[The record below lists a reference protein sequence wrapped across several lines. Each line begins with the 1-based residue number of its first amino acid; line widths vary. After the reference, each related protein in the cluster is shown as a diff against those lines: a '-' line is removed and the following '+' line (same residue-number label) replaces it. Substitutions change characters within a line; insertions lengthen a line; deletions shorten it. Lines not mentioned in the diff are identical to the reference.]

1 MKKETAELR
10 YDSGSEATLPAKGEP
25 RALLYQYGDYC
36 IDLLMQ
42 NGGDDVLFVTG
53 QVTNVV
59 TGEPVPGV
67 EIGSGDTKGT
77 SCANGQFAVALPA
90 TNQPLQ
96 FRIRTVDLNVIGNIP
111 LVAGMYAA

>member
-1 MKKETAELR
+1 MKQTTDPRYDAGGETA
-10 YDSGSEATLPAKGEP
+10 LPAKGEP
-25 RALLYQYGDYC
+25 RSLLYQYVDYC

-59 TGEPVPGV
+59 TGQPVPGV
-67 EIGSGDTKGT
+67 EIGSGDAKGT
-77 SCANGQFAVALPA
+77 SCANGRFAVALPA
-90 TNQPLQ
+90 TNEPLQ
-96 FRIRTVDLNVIGNIP
+96 FRIRTADLDVIGNIP

>member
-1 MKKETAELR
+1 MKHTADLR
-10 YDSGSEATLPAKGEP
+10 YDAGGETALPAKGEP

-67 EIGSGDTKGT
+67 EIGAGDAKGT
-77 SCANGQFAVALPA
+77 SCASGRFAVALPA
-90 TNQPLQ
+90 ISQPLQ
-96 FRIRTVDLNVIGNIP
+96 FRIRTADLNVIGNIP